1 MRLKFFEYSKF
12 LWWFAGEDPFI
23 LKNCNK
29 TVRVKFSLIGILVI
43 TVMITTFISISYGL
57 YKLLE
62 SYYVG
67 LLIGFYTAVLVM
79 FLYMFILYTV
89 TKDVL
94 PHKKGKSIEIFTS
107 YIIRFGFLFALGL
120 VVSQPIEYMLF
131 SDEVN
136 KLMNGKIIESIKE
149 KNKSL
154 NIEYS
159 MKVKELEELNISN
172 NDLKNEII
180 RFQEDKD
187 LTLQQFMDYQY
198 SRNFFIEKMILM
210 DKHLIYIW
218 FFSAVFIILFSLPVF
233 FKIKIDFN
241 TNYYKNKRIIQR
253 DLLEWHY
260 DKFLESYN
268 AIIKEKFPSFT
279 LTYKSPYADPPYN
292 TQKISKPQL
301 ASESEF
307 SKWLLNEGN

>member
-1 MRLKFFEYSKF
+1 MRLKFLEHSKF
-12 LWWFAGEDPFI
+12 LWWFAGEDPLI

-29 TVRVKFSLIGILVI
+29 EVRIKFSLIGLLVI
-43 TVMITTFISISYGL
+43 SVMIITFISISYGL

-67 LLIGFYTAVLVM
+67 LFIGFYSAVLVM

-94 PHKKGKSIEIFTS
+94 PHTKGKKIEILTS

-120 VVSQPIEYMLF
+120 VVSQPIEYSLF

-136 KLMNGKIIESIKE
+136 ELMNGKIIESIHE

-159 MKVKELEELNISN
+159 MKVKELEELNISS
-172 NDLKNEII
+172 NDLKNEIT
-180 RFQEDKD
+180 RFQDDKD
-187 LTLQQFMDYQY
+187 KTLQQFIDYQY

-218 FFSAVFIILFSLPVF
+218 VFSVVSIILFSLPIF
-233 FKIKIDFN
+233 LKIRIDFN

-253 DLLEWHY
+253 ELLEWHY
-260 DKFLESYN
+260 NKFLNSYN
-268 AIIKEKFPSFT
+268 ETIKEKFPNFN
-279 LTYKSPYADPPYN
+279 LTYKSPYTDPPYN
-292 TQKISKPQL
+292 TQRVSKPQL

-307 SKWLLNEGN
+307 SKWLLNEGS